1 MGGTA
6 MTKQEKGPRERK
18 QNWNW
23 RIWSG
28 FLLAV
33 AAVPGYL
40 LVLARFPIT
49 RNVPWASWLMFAA
62 AGWLLWAG
70 VRRAFASPEEYRGR
84 IAGPILA
91 VLSLGAAGLFGYA
104 TLYASRQLPVAAG
117 APTVGGKAPEFTL
130 ADTNGK
136 MVALSNLLSERDASN
151 GREKTTRGAGGFLPG
166 ILVTVLQLRVTG
178 YRGES
183 E

>member
-1 MGGTA
+1 MGGKA
-6 MTKQEKGPRERK
+6 MAKEEETPAGQKR
-18 QNWNW
+18 NWNW

-40 LVLARFPIT
+40 VFFAKFPIT
-49 RNVPWASWLMFAA
+49 RNVPWASWLMFAG

-70 VRRAFASPEEYRGR
+70 VRRAFARPELFRGR

-91 VLSLGAAGLFGYA
+91 VLSLGAAGLFGYI
-104 TLYASRQLPVAAG
+104 TLYASRQLPAAAA
-117 APTVGGKAPEFTL
+117 APRVGDQAPEFML

-136 MVALSNLLSERDASN
+136 MVALSTLLSEPLP
-151 GREKTTRGAGGFLPG
+151 GREGGKPRGVL
-166 ILVTVLQLRVTG
+166 LVF
-178 YRGES
+178 YRGYW
-183 E
+183 

>member
-1 MGGTA
+1 
-6 MTKQEKGPRERK
+6 MTKQEKAPGERK
-18 QNWNW
+18 QKWNW

-33 AAVPGYL
+33 AAVPGYFL
-40 LVLARFPIT
+40 FFVRFPVT

-62 AGWLLWAG
+62 AGWLLWVE
-70 VRRAFASPEEYRGR
+70 VRRAFASRQVYRGR

-117 APTVGGKAPEFTL
+117 APKVGDKAPEFVL
-130 ADTNGK
+130 ADTSGK
-136 MVALSNLLSERDASN
+136 MVALSMLLSEPMPGMQA
-151 GREKTTRGAGGFLPG
+151 GKPREVL
-166 ILVTVLQLRVTG
+166 LVF
-178 YRGES
+178 YRGYW
-183 E
+183 

>member
-1 MGGTA
+1 MGDKA
-6 MTKQEKGPRERK
+6 MATQEETPAER
-18 QNWNW
+18 NRNW

-40 LVLARFPIT
+40 LFFAKFPIT
-49 RNVPWASWLMFAA
+49 RNVPWASWLMFAG

-70 VRRAFASPEEYRGR
+70 VRRAFASPELFCGR

-104 TLYASRQLPVAAG
+104 TLYASRELPVAAA
-117 APTVGGKAPEFTL
+117 APRVGDQAPQFML
-130 ADTNGK
+130 ADATGRI
-136 MVALSNLLSERDASN
+136 VGLSTLLSEPML
-151 GREKTTRGAGGFLPG
+151 GTEGGKPRGVLLVFTGDM
-166 ILVTVLQLRVTG
+166 VTVLQLRVTG
-178 YRGES
+178 YRREF